1 MDDHTSSA
9 TEKFSDLPA
18 RLVSGIAYIL
28 ISVACIAAG
37 EIPFL
42 IYTMVTAAICSYE
55 WSRMCTPSKAIT
67 ICGTV
72 LPALLIGIFYFFGY
86 AGLGIALSCALALSV
101 GAYAITPES
110 TIFSAISKTLVG
122 ALYVACAL
130 CCAIS
135 IYVSVSAVFELGL
148 ISTGSIFVLA
158 LFASVWISD
167 GAAYLIGCRF
177 GKHKLAPKISPKKS
191 VEGCVAGIIAC
202 SIAWL
207 LVSFIPGI
215 GISPLAGI
223 ATGAVCAVAG
233 IIGDLAESKLKRSVG
248 VKDSGSIMPGH
259 GGLLD
264 RTDSLLLAAP
274 AALAMLT
281 LFGTLTALP
290 FV

>member
-1 MDDHTSSA
+1 MVDHISSSS
-9 TEKFSDLPA
+9 TGKFSDLPA

-28 ISVACIAAG
+28 ISVACIVAG

-42 IYTMVTAAICSYE
+42 IYVTITAAVCSYE
-55 WSRMCTPSKAIT
+55 WSRMCTPIKAIT

-72 LPALLIGIFYFFGY
+72 LPALLIGIFFSLGY
-86 AGLGIALSCALALSV
+86 AGLGATLTCALVLSV

-135 IYVSVSAVFELGL
+135 IYISIPATAGVGFISAGGIL
-148 ISTGSIFVLA
+148 VLA
-158 LFASVWISD
+158 LFASIWISD

-191 VEGCVAGIIAC
+191 VEGCVAEIIAC
-202 SIAWL
+202 SIVWL

-215 GISPLAGI
+215 DISPLAGI

-281 LFGTLTALP
+281 LFGTVSPLA
-290 FV
+290 